1 MDYLLSIIT
10 INFNGLKETIAL
22 LDSIPFD
29 KDIEI
34 IVVDN
39 ASKEDEATIL
49 ENKYPHITVI
59 RSPQNLGFAGG
70 NNLGYKYS
78 HGKYIFFVNND
89 TEFQGEWNISKLIQ
103 RMEENDC
110 IAITCPKI
118 RFFWGS
124 QPVQFAG
131 YTPLSKLTLR
141 NHSIGFGEE
150 DEGQY
155 DSPHPTPYAHGA
167 AMLVRRKAIEQVGLM
182 PECYFLYY
190 EELDWSMMFTR
201 MGHEIW
207 YDPSLTIFHK
217 ESQTTGQG
225 SPLRSYYIT
234 RNRLLLSKRNQNNP
248 YKALSYFYLII
259 IVSVK
264 DIFNYIIHKCP
275 QNAKAVKNGII
286 DFIKGKQGFRSF

>member
-10 INFNGLKETIAL
+10 INFNGLKETTAL
-22 LDSIPFD
+22 LESIPFD

-39 ASKEDEATIL
+39 ASKEDEAALL

-103 RMEENDC
+103 RMEENEH

-124 QPVQFAG
+124 QPIQYAG

-150 DEGQY
+150 DKGQY
-155 DSPHPTPYAHGA
+155 NSPHPTPYAHGA
-167 AMLVRRKAIEQVGLM
+167 AMLVRRKAIEQVGPM

-190 EELDWSMMFTR
+190 EELDWSIMFTR
-201 MGHEIW
+201 KGHEIW

-225 SPLRSYYIT
+225 SPLRSYYVT
-234 RNRLLLSKRNQNNP
+234 RNRLLFSQRNNKGPNKYLSF
-248 YKALSYFYLII
+248 LYLIFI
-259 IVSVK
+259 AGAKEILIQSIK
-264 DIFNYIIHKCP
+264 KEK
-275 QNAKAVKNGII
+275 QLAKATMTGIC
-286 DFIKGKQGFRSF
+286 DFLKGKQGYRSF